1 LADVLKLF
9 FKFYLDEFSPIEHFL
24 GKRYEKQDSEEQ
36 TTFLIS
42 DIEIL
47 IIESNELTY
56 FLILLNLVYVF
67 IYSINDITSSI
78 TEPDLLGE
86 CLGHSGSVR
95 VSLEYTIRLTRI

>member
-1 LADVLKLF
+1 MKS
-9 FKFYLDEFSPIEHFL
+9 KN
-24 GKRYEKQDSEEQ
+24 SEEQ